1 MNDGILV
8 EVVHG
13 SHDAILEFLF
23 GGDTDV
29 AEHGAGELGKKALNE
44 IEPGAV
50 FRCEGEFEAP
60 GGLPGKPGS
69 GLLGDVGRMI
79 VEDQFNRRMG
89 RISGI
94 EKLQEFDELAAAM
107 AIPDQGVNITGE
119 QIDAGQQADRAVTF
133 VFMIARE
140 GCMGSRL
147 GRQIRRCRRNRLDAG
162 RHRR

>member
-13 SHDAILEFLF
+13 SHDAILELLF

-29 AEHGAGELGKKALNE
+29 AEDGAGELGKEALDE
-44 IEPGAV
+44 IEPGAM
-50 FRCEGEFEAP
+50 FRCEGEFEAAR
-60 GGLPGKPGS
+60 GLIGEPGS

-79 VEDQFNRRMG
+79 VEDQLNRRMG
-89 RISGI
+89 RIGGI

-107 AIPDQGVNITGE
+107 AIPDQGVNLTGE

-133 VFMIARE
+133 VFAASRGARRHNARE
-140 GCMGSRL
+140 IPVRSAR
-147 GRQIRRCRRNRLDAG
+147 GR
-162 RHRR
+162 